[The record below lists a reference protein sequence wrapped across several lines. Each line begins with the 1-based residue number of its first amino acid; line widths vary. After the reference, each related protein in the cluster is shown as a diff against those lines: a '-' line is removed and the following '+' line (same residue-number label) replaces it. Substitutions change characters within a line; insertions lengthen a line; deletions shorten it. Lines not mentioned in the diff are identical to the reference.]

1 MLKIGIY
8 DDDAQMVQSLTR
20 MIDKVWDSDYRIYTW
35 LNVTEME
42 SCLVYDLR
50 GELDVLFLDIQ
61 LKDTNGIAV
70 AKRIAERCP
79 YLKIVY
85 FTGYIEY
92 CQSIFDGKPSGFLLK
107 PIEADRLRSTLERVA
122 EEVEQER
129 KSCLDVQVQ
138 KHMLRILTKDI
149 QYLESEKRIV
159 RIVTRESDAVEV
171 YQKLN
176 ALAEQLPDNFLRCHQ
191 SFLVN
196 LDYVRRFEGDHFE
209 LYSGEEIPVSKQR
222 QKATR
227 ESFFRFIEGQL

>member
-20 MIDKVWDSDYRIYTW
+20 KIDEVWDSEYRVYTW
-35 LNVTEME
+35 SNVQEME
-42 SCLVYDLR
+42 SCLMDDLR

-61 LKDTNGIAV
+61 LNDTNGIAL
-70 AKRIAERCP
+70 ARRIAESCP

-85 FTGYIEY
+85 FTGYTEY

-107 PIEADRLRSTLERVA
+107 PVEADRLRSTLERVA

-129 KSCLDVQVQ
+129 TSCLDVQVQ
-138 KHMLRILTKDI
+138 KHMLRILTRDI
-149 QYLESEKRIV
+149 QYLESQKRIV
-159 RIVTRESDAVEV
+159 RIVIRAGDVVEV

-176 ALAEQLPDNFLRCHQ
+176 VLAEQLPENFLRCHQ

-209 LYSGEEIPVSKQR
+209 LYSGMEIPVSKQR

-227 ESFFRFIEGQL
+227 EGFYRYIEGQL